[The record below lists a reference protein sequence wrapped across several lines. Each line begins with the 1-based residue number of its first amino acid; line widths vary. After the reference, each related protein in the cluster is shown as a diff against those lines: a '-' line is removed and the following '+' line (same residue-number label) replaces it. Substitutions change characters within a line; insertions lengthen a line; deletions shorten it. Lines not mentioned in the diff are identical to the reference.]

1 MLFYNTSLSGKFKQ
15 SFERGHDILNCH
27 PTCRGILTTT
37 VKKYILR
44 LNDFWIIASR
54 NSNSQWRTTETLGAN
69 INGSK
74 ARLSGD
80 YIPYSSGMNKYADRI
95 TQTIY

>member
-44 LNDFWIIASR
+44 LNDF
-54 NSNSQWRTTETLGAN
+54 
-69 INGSK
+69 
-74 ARLSGD
+74 
-80 YIPYSSGMNKYADRI
+80 
-95 TQTIY
+95 